1 MTFTALV
8 AVRFYYSNQQYIYIE
23 IGNIKPHEANVIIH
37 ILSQSRHKVVHAYN
51 VYKQL

>member
-1 MTFTALV
+1 MTFTAFV

-23 IGNIKPHEANVIIH
+23 IGKANVIIH